1 MAGDHSSC
9 YTPKIPTKTLR
20 STKSYDA
27 YQTNCGLVCFLRG
40 KVCPTPRMQYKVK
53 HFTVSLDNTVLNV
66 VVTMASIIDHTEA
79 STLRQSYKGKSTT
92 LPSTLFTQMSVMNLM
107 HVERAKSNL
116 VEFHCIT
123 PC

>member
-1 MAGDHSSC
+1 
-9 YTPKIPTKTLR
+9 
-20 STKSYDA
+20 
-27 YQTNCGLVCFLRG
+27 
-40 KVCPTPRMQYKVK
+40 MQYKVK

-116 VEFHCIT
+116 VEFH
-123 PC
+123 